1 MLFYILQLHL
11 IVVNIGNYIIFNELL
26 CKNYANQPF
35 CTLQQNDVYL
45 CHFCDFFNGIT
56 LKFS

>member
-1 MLFYILQLHL
+1 MLLYILLLHL
-11 IVVNIGNYIIFNELL
+11 IVVNIGNCIIFNELS

-45 CHFCDFFNGIT
+45 CHFYDFFNGTT
-56 LKFS
+56 LKVS